1 LCLVP
6 STLGGAPPLGE
17 RGLTIGFEPFS
28 GSESGFETRW
38 RQRGKNGARNG
49 GVDLHSAH
57 AQTKD
62 AAAIDNAF
70 AGAMVAWRGGAS
82 GVVGAQFSP
91 ACTAGGGTVN
101 LSGRVSHI
109 QVDGK
114 MSQGSLLPNAADFR
128 PDVESLGPG
137 SSVLSGSDMIT
148 AEVEQV
154 IDLIVGGEEALRLA
168 GRFKLLHLPLSS
180 ACRLV

>member
-1 LCLVP
+1 MVS
-6 STLGGAPPLGE
+6 ST
-17 RGLTIGFEPFS
+17 
-28 GSESGFETRW
+28 
-38 RQRGKNGARNG
+38 
-49 GVDLHSAH
+49 
-57 AQTKD
+57 
-62 AAAIDNAF
+62 
-70 AGAMVAWRGGAS
+70 
-82 GVVGAQFSP
+82 
-91 ACTAGGGTVN
+91 GTVN

-137 SSVLSGSDMIT
+137 SSVLSGSDMIA

-168 GRFKLLHLPLSS
+168 GRERFPCFPAGNRERLARRSDCG
-180 ACRLV
+180 ATGTRCRVWPPR

>member
-1 LCLVP
+1 VP
-6 STLGGAPPLGE
+6 RHTAPRVRQAEADQRGGKIQDEQKQRGAP
-17 RGLTIGFEPFS
+17 
-28 GSESGFETRW
+28 
-38 RQRGKNGARNG
+38 
-49 GVDLHSAH
+49 H
-57 AQTKD
+57 
-62 AAAIDNAF
+62 AID
-70 AGAMVAWRGGAS
+70 
-82 GVVGAQFSP
+82 
-91 ACTAGGGTVN
+91 GTVN

-109 QVDGK
+109 QVAVK

-128 PDVESLGPG
+128 PDVKSLGPG
-137 SSVLSGSDMIT
+137 SSVLSGSDMIA